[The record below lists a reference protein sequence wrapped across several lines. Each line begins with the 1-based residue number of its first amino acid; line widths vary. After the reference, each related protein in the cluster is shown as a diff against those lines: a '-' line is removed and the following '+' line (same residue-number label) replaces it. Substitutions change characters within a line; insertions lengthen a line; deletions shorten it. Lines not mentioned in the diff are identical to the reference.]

1 MRPPARPS
9 GGTIVT
15 VDRTRLIGLLGG
27 MSWESSALYYRLINQ
42 AAHAR
47 MGGHHNARSLMFTLD
62 FDELNRL
69 AAEGDWMRV
78 AAVISEAARSL
89 EKAGAAFA
97 MLTAVTPHTVA
108 DQVAGAIGIPLL
120 HIADP
125 TGEAIRAAGIKRVGL
140 LGTRYTMEL
149 GFFAERLQ
157 QRFGIEVIV
166 PSEEQR
172 TALHRIIIDE
182 LTLGLVKP
190 VSAAVL
196 QQLAGDLGARGAEAA
211 VVACTELPLLLG
223 MDAYPMPAFD
233 VVKLHAEAAV
243 ELALAG

>member
-1 MRPPARPS
+1 M
-9 GGTIVT
+9 T
-15 VDRTRLIGLLGG
+15 VDQTKLIGLLGG

-69 AAEGDWMRV
+69 AAAGDWMRV

-97 MLTAVTPHTVA
+97 MLTAVTAHTVA
-108 DQVAGAIGIPLL
+108 DQVAERIGIPLL

-157 QRFGIEVIV
+157 QRFGIEVLV
-166 PSEEQR
+166 PPEEQR

-182 LTLGLVKP
+182 LTLGVVKP
-190 VSAAVL
+190 ESAAVL
-196 QQLAGDLGARGAEAA
+196 LRLAADLGARGAEAA
-211 VVACTELPLLLG
+211 VVACTELPLLLA

-233 VVKLHAEAAV
+233 VVRLHAEAAV

>member
-1 MRPPARPS
+1 MA
-9 GGTIVT
+9 T
-15 VDRTRLIGLLGG
+15 VDQTKLIGLLGG

-69 AAEGDWMRV
+69 AAAGDWVRV

-89 EKAGAAFA
+89 EQAGAAFA
-97 MLTAVTPHTVA
+97 MLTAVTAHTVA
-108 DQVAGAIGIPLL
+108 DQVADAVGIPLL

-125 TGEAIRAAGIKRVGL
+125 TGEAIRAAGIRRVGL

-157 QRFGIEVIV
+157 QRFGIEVLV
-166 PSEEQR
+166 PPEEQR

-182 LTLGLVKP
+182 LTLGVVKAETAT
-190 VSAAVL
+190 VLSRLAA
-196 QQLAGDLGARGAEAA
+196 DLGARGAEAA
-211 VVACTELPLLLG
+211 VVACTELPLALA

-233 VVKLHAEAAV
+233 VVRLHAEAAV
-243 ELALAG
+243 EMALVG

>member
-1 MRPPARPS
+1 M
-9 GGTIVT
+9 T
-15 VDRTRLIGLLGG
+15 VRQTKLIGLLGG
-27 MSWESSALYYRLINQ
+27 MSWESSVLYYRLINQ
-42 AAHAR
+42 AAHDR

-69 AAEGDWMRV
+69 AAQGDWTEV
-78 AAVISEAARSL
+78 AAVVSNAARSL
-89 EKAGAAFA
+89 EQAGAAFA

-108 DQVAGAIGIPLL
+108 EQVESAIGIPLL

-125 TGEAIRAAGIKRVGL
+125 TGEAIRGAGLKRVGL

-157 QRFGIEVIV
+157 KRFGIEVIV
-166 PSEEQR
+166 PPDEQR

-182 LTLGLVKP
+182 LTLGVVRPESK
-190 VSAAVL
+190 AVL
-196 QQLAGDLGARGAEAA
+196 LQLAADLGARGAEAV
-211 VVACTELPLLLG
+211 VVACTELPLLAG

-233 VVKLHAEAAV
+233 VVRLHAEAAV
-243 ELALAG
+243 ERALAEG

>member
-1 MRPPARPS
+1 M
-9 GGTIVT
+9 T

-89 EKAGAAFA
+89 EEAGAAFA

>member
-1 MRPPARPS
+1 
-9 GGTIVT
+9 VT
-15 VDRTRLIGLLGG
+15 VRQTKLIGLLGG

-42 AAHAR
+42 SAHDR

-69 AAEGDWMRV
+69 AAQGDWTEV
-78 AAVISEAARSL
+78 AAVVSNAARSL
-89 EKAGAAFA
+89 EQAGAAFA

-108 DQVAGAIGIPLL
+108 EQVESAIGIPLL
-120 HIADP
+120 HIADA
-125 TGEAIRAAGIKRVGL
+125 TGAAIRAAGLQRVGL

-157 QRFGIEVIV
+157 KRFGIEVMV
-166 PSEEQR
+166 PPEAQR

-182 LTLGLVKP
+182 LTLGVVRPELK
-190 VSAAVL
+190 AAL
-196 QQLAGDLGARGAEAA
+196 LQLAADLGARGAEAV
-211 VVACTELPLLLG
+211 VVACTELPLLAE

-233 VVKLHAEAAV
+233 VVRLHAEAAV
-243 ELALAG
+243 ERALADG

>member
-1 MRPPARPS
+1 M
-9 GGTIVT
+9 T
-15 VDRTRLIGLLGG
+15 VNQTRLIGLLGG

-69 AAEGDWMRV
+69 AAAGDWTRV
-78 AAVISEAARSL
+78 AAVISEAAHSL

-108 DQVAGAIGIPLL
+108 DRVADAIGIPLL

-125 TGEAIRAAGIKRVGL
+125 TGEAIRAAGLSRVGL

-166 PSEEQR
+166 PPEEQR
-172 TALHRIIIDE
+172 RALHGIIIDE
-182 LTLGLVKP
+182 LTLGAVRP
-190 VSAAVL
+190 ESADVL
-196 QQLAGDLGARGAEAA
+196 LRLASDLGARGAQAV
-211 VVACTELPLLLG
+211 VVACTELPLLAG

-233 VVKLHAEAAV
+233 VVRLHAEAAV